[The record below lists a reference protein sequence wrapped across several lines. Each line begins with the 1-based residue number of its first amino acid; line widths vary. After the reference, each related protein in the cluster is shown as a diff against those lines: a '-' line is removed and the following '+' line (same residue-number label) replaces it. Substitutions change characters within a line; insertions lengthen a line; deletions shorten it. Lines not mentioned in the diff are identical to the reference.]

1 MTNKELQEQ
10 INKKAPAYRV
20 DDIERELQRLNNIIN
35 LLLEH
40 LKLEIKEEDYIEY
53 KYFGITVKPEWVKD
67 FIAHPCIDKVV
78 KTKQVLIPIKK

>member
-1 MTNKELQEQ
+1 MTKKELQEQ

-20 DDIERELQRLNNIIN
+20 AGTERELQKLNNIVN

-53 KYFGITVKPEWVKD
+53 KYFGRIIKPECVKD
-67 FIAHPCIDKVV
+67 FITHPCTEKVV
-78 KTKQVLIPIKK
+78 KTKQVLVPIKK